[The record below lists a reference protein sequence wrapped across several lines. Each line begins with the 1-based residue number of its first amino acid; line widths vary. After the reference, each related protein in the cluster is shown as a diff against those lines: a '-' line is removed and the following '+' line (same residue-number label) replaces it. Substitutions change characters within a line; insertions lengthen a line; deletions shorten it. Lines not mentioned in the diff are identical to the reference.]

1 VALSIYDYNYSYI
14 YSHNYGGTMSGEIA
28 VSVAEAKAKL
38 SEKIR
43 ACREL
48 DRTFI
53 ITNHGKPRAVLMSYE
68 AYARLTEEEGTAR
81 EIDMASWHKTRRE
94 RKEVARE
101 IKGLFDEKKL
111 SRKGQKG
118 YKRRAVK
125 RMEND

>member
-1 VALSIYDYNYSYI
+1 M
-14 YSHNYGGTMSGEIA
+14 GREINIP
-28 VSVAEAKAKL
+28 VAEAKAKL

-53 ITNHGKPRAVLMSYE
+53 ITSHGKPRAVLMSYE
-68 AYARLTEEEGTAR
+68 AYAHLTEEENEPK
-81 EIDMASWHKTRRE
+81 EIDMDRWLTTRRE
-94 RKEVARE
+94 RKEVARD

-118 YKRRAVK
+118 YKHRAVK
-125 RMEND
+125 RMEDD

>member
-1 VALSIYDYNYSYI
+1 M
-14 YSHNYGGTMSGEIA
+14 GREIN
-28 VSVAEAKAKL
+28 VSVAETKAKL

-48 DRTFI
+48 GRTFI
-53 ITNHGKPRAVLMSYE
+53 ITSHGKPRAVLMSYE
-68 AYARLTEEEGTAR
+68 AYAGLIEKEQEPTIMDAKR
-81 EIDMASWHKTRRE
+81 WHKERSR

-101 IKGLFDEKKL
+101 IKELFDERKL

-125 RMEND
+125 RMESD